1 MSNFSLKDSS
11 HAPTHYFPPLSLS
24 LSLTHTHTHRY
35 GAINS
40 TGPVRATKT
49 ETFLNDAKALDSDT
63 LAKAL
68 KILVDEI
75 VVEPEKAYNGN
86 KLDYRKSLVPS
97 FFYKYFLSLL
107 GDSIPSNLKSAAAVM
122 YTERPLS
129 KVFLSLSLSPH
140 THTNTHTH
148 P

>member
-1 MSNFSLKDSS
+1 VE
-11 HAPTHYFPPLSLS
+11 TLSLYEFLKTDYKNVLLMKLTVPVDGRKTRFCKAAARGMNSHS
-24 LSLTHTHTHRY
+24 L
-35 GAINS
+35 
-40 TGPVRATKT
+40 
-49 ETFLNDAKALDSDT
+49 LNAGFSSKSDGT
-63 LAKAL
+63 AKAL

-129 KVFLSLSLSPH
+129 KVFLSLSLSLSPH